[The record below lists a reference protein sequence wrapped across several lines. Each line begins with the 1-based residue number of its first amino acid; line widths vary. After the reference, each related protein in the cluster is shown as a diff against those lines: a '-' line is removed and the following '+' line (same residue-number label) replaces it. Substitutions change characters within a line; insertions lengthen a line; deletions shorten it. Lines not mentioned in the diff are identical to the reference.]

1 MTEIRRIRDDD
12 REPEQAVELWDRSC
26 RDDPDGA
33 PLSRVGRHNLKR
45 MLAMM
50 AWHRDSFCLV
60 AVRSAK
66 DSASGPRS
74 ALRTESKAPDERIV
88 GYVCGHVETGDGLLP
103 GAVGEINELYVTPEA
118 PDAPDLPRRLVEAAV
133 ERLRADAQVGIIR
146 STVDVQDE
154 DRQALLVGLGF
165 EADLVTL
172 SLYPAE

>member
-12 REPEQAVELWDRSC
+12 SEPEQAVELWDRDC
-26 RDDPDGA
+26 REDPDGA
-33 PLSRVGRHNLKR
+33 PLSRVGRHNLER

-60 AVRSAK
+60 AVR
-66 DSASGPRS
+66 
-74 ALRTESKAPDERIV
+74 PDGRIV

-133 ERLRADAQVGIIR
+133 QRLRADAAVGIIR

-154 DRQALLVGLGF
+154 AHQALLAGLGF

>member
-1 MTEIRRIRDDD
+1 M
-12 REPEQAVELWDRSC
+12 
-26 RDDPDGA
+26 
-33 PLSRVGRHNLKR
+33 
-45 MLAMM
+45 
-50 AWHRDSFCLV
+50 
-60 AVRSAK
+60 
-66 DSASGPRS
+66 
-74 ALRTESKAPDERIV
+74 
-88 GYVCGHVETGDGLLP
+88 

-172 SLYPAE
+172 SLYPAK